1 MPKSRAEVLQESLEK
16 FYKKRSVF
24 EKFDKVVNERSAGYS
39 LRIIEW
45 FCNNYSKKFDV
56 IYKIKNREF
65 NVYLSYK
72 SQLDSYSKK
81 QFDPF
86 NRKHKGFDPFEF
98 VFEGK
103 KIMTTVGQMNFFKWC
118 ITNGVLGYIEANLE
132 SIKKDMGKVSLDKK
146 RETVQ
151 KDLKE
156 STTKD
161 PDKKVSLKRNKRQ
174 PLSNSKSSIRRDTTK
189 MLIF

>member
-16 FYKKRSVF
+16 FYMKKSVF

-56 IYKIKNREF
+56 IYKTKNKEF

-118 ITNGVLGYIEANLE
+118 ISNNVLCYIEANLD

-146 RETVQ
+146 RDIVSKTS
-151 KDLKE
+151 KE
-156 STTKD
+156 ISSTKKTTSTK
-161 PDKKVSLKRNKRQ
+161 RIKRQ
-174 PLSNSKSSIRRDTTK
+174 PLSNSKSSIRRDTAK
-189 MLIF
+189 ILSF